1 YLLVASYCSFHEPD
15 ILLSLEWPPIVATTA
30 SVRHPP
36 FSPFLIYNFSY
47 YKHSVCHYDMDL
59 LSVVHLL
66 VLLMDGT
73 DVHSVKLGPC
83 NGSCIRYSL
92 VKLLRLS
99 GSHINNNNGNSERVI
114 IDIDFRKHS
123 EISSAIDSYDKIL
136 DSLRVV
142 YVGSM
147 TQFKQL
153 PQLMVE
159 AARSSLEQN
168 SMMFPLWRPLAYLQA
183 KCYSNTTST
192 AILLLAIRNA
202 KDI

>member
-1 YLLVASYCSFHEPD
+1 
-15 ILLSLEWPPIVATTA
+15 
-30 SVRHPP
+30 
-36 FSPFLIYNFSY
+36 
-47 YKHSVCHYDMDL
+47 MDL

-99 GSHINNNNGNSERVI
+99 GYDAAVCVSRSHINNNNGNSERVI
-114 IDIDFRKHS
+114 IDIDFRSHS